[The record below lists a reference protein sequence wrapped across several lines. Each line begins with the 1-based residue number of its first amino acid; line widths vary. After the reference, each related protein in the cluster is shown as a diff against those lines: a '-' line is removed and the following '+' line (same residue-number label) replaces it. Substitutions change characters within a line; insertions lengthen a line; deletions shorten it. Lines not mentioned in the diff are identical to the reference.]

1 MKISDLILT
10 YVFIKGIDK
19 LREKGKKK
27 ESRELPLIVHWIL
40 AIFSIIYCIVTLSV
54 VIDVLFF

>member
-1 MKISDLILT
+1 MKISDLFLT

-27 ESRELPLIVHWIL
+27 ESTELPLIVHWIL
-40 AIFSIIYCIVTLSV
+40 AIFSVICAIITISV